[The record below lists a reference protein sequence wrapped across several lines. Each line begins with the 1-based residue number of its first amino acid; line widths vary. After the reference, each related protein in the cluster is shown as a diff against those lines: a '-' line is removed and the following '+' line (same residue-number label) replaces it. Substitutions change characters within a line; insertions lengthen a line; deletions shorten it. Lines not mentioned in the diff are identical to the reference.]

1 MEVDGALTACD
12 WLLTPSIQKIQ
23 TTQITTLTISTVPE
37 LLSAFDGITRITQ
50 VMDAIA
56 EGRLIESLC
65 PIPNYNPNEPKPN
78 NNLNHPNGITRI
90 IQVMDAI
97 AEGRLIESFGAG
109 TAAIVSP
116 VDGFRFDGKVHA
128 LIFV

>member
-1 MEVDGALTACD
+1 M
-12 WLLTPSIQKIQ
+12 
-23 TTQITTLTISTVPE
+23 
-37 LLSAFDGITRITQ
+37 Q

-56 EGRLIESLC
+56 EGHLIESLC
-65 PIPNYNPNEPKPN
+65 PIPNYNPNESKPN
-78 NNLNHPNGITRI
+78 DNINDPNRITRI

-116 VDGFRFDGKVHA
+116 VDGFRFDGKVRKWEKMKYVFFDTHSYCVGCLPLFSA
-128 LIFV
+128 VSFLLCMMMSLSIVSAIKCACVCYLA